1 MIFLSG
7 IMLFSIP
14 WIEKKREE
22 TAAGEQDFEGT
33 IHYVGPDER
42 ISEVDEDE
50 EDDPDNKP
58 MTMKT

>member
-1 MIFLSG
+1 
-7 IMLFSIP
+7 MLFSIP

-22 TAAGEQDFEGT
+22 TNNGEQDFEGT

-50 EDDPDNKP
+50 EDDPDDKP